1 MLLPKQYA
9 TRWPMRLALLTML
22 VLLVF
27 AWHFYLERSAYY
39 DLAYHLF
46 IYLKTKALFVQ
57 NRRFVAIVTQWPTL
71 MAVRAG
77 LSLDHVLRLY
87 SVVFVAYYL
96 AVFLLCAYWLRN
108 EQVALVVALL
118 YVLLASRTFYWAQSE
133 LP

>member
-1 MLLPKQYA
+1 MLLSKQYA

-77 LSLDHVLRLY
+77 LSGSSAITVLH
-87 SVVFVAYYL
+87 
-96 AVFLLCAYWLRN
+96 
-108 EQVALVVALL
+108 
-118 YVLLASRTFYWAQSE
+118 
-133 LP
+133 